1 MILAKIT
8 LSRSEYENR
17 IAKIKS
23 ELAKR
28 QLDAL
33 YLTSGSSILYTT
45 GFSHIATERPA
56 ALIIP
61 LNEEVTFMGP
71 VIEVNHIKAATPLI
85 KRVYS
90 YLDYPGNTHPMD
102 LFGGWLKEL
111 GLGSRAVGIDN
122 LSGASGRWGYTG
134 RSISEKLPGAKFVE
148 AKDIVRTLRLI
159 KSEEEIALIRESARW
174 AQVAHRFLEEYTK
187 PTLWDAEV
195 ALKAS
200 LEASRVMKRKLGAEY
215 EQTRGGLGSARADF
229 RGQVGEGSAIPHAIS
244 IRRKMRKGDVLIT
257 GAEADIAGYS
267 AELERTMILGKPTAR
282 QKKYFQI
289 MVKMQDAALS
299 TYGPEVECSEVDKAT
314 LKVAHES
321 GVTDY
326 LRHHSGHGLG
336 LEEHEPPWIDQGNH
350 ERLKPGMVLTCE
362 PGIYIPGF
370 GGFRHSDTVLIT
382 KQGSEIITKYPRD
395 LESMTIRAR

>member
-71 VIEVNHIKAATPLI
+71 VIEVDHIKAATPLI

-102 LFGGWLKEL
+102 LFAGWLKDM
-111 GLGSRAVGIDN
+111 GLGSKAVGIDN

-148 AKDIVRTLRLI
+148 AKDIVETLRLI
-159 KSEEEIALIRESARW
+159 KSKEEIALIRESARW
-174 AQVAHRFLEEYTK
+174 AQVSH
-187 PTLWDAEV
+187 
-195 ALKAS
+195 
-200 LEASRVMKRKLGAEY
+200 
-215 EQTRGGLGSARADF
+215 
-229 RGQVGEGSAIPHAIS
+229 
-244 IRRKMRKGDVLIT
+244 
-257 GAEADIAGYS
+257 
-267 AELERTMILGKPTAR
+267 
-282 QKKYFQI
+282 
-289 MVKMQDAALS
+289 
-299 TYGPEVECSEVDKAT
+299 
-314 LKVAHES
+314 
-321 GVTDY
+321 
-326 LRHHSGHGLG
+326 
-336 LEEHEPPWIDQGNH
+336 
-350 ERLKPGMVLTCE
+350 
-362 PGIYIPGF
+362 
-370 GGFRHSDTVLIT
+370 
-382 KQGSEIITKYPRD
+382 
-395 LESMTIRAR
+395 